1 MVEATANFF
10 KDEQVAGNETVVAF
24 VFGFIVGLVLCSIL
38 MSTVGSA
45 VNAVIVLF
53 AEAPAEFQQ
62 NYPELSQKM
71 LETWRSAFPGS
82 V

>member
-1 MVEATANFF
+1 MHSL
-10 KDEQVAGNETVVAF
+10 
-24 VFGFIVGLVLCSIL
+24 GFIVGVVLCSIFL
-38 MSTVGSA
+38 GSIASA

-62 NYPELSQKM
+62 NYPELSNQM
-71 LETWRSAFPGS
+71 RTAWMGVYPGS

>member
-1 MVEATANFF
+1 M
-10 KDEQVAGNETVVAF
+10 G
-24 VFGFIVGLVLCSIL
+24 SIA
-38 MSTVGSA
+38 SA

-62 NYPELSQKM
+62 NYPELSNQM
-71 LETWRSAFPGS
+71 RTAWSDAFPGS

>member
-1 MVEATANFF
+1 MIFRI
-10 KDEQVAGNETVVAF
+10 GF
-24 VFGFIVGLVLCSIL
+24 VIGLVLCAIFLGSI
-38 MSTVGSA
+38 GSA

-62 NYPELSQKM
+62 NYPELSHQM
-71 LETWRSAFPGS
+71 RTAWQDAFPGS